1 MPQAQRAK
9 QFMPFAALTGFQAA
23 LRKKEDELG
32 LTARPALS
40 DEMAEEIDRALAGLT
55 KGDAVSVTYYRSGE
69 LVTAKGEYLK
79 TDEVRRII
87 TVGDIEIPV
96 GDIFKVG

>member
-55 KGDAVSVTYYRSGE
+55 KGDAVSVTY
-69 LVTAKGEYLK
+69 
-79 TDEVRRII
+79 
-87 TVGDIEIPV
+87 
-96 GDIFKVG
+96 